1 MRAHFTRTRM
11 NEADKSLTARLI
23 QALGKSYTVEGEI
36 GRGGMGVV
44 FNARDERLKREVAVK
59 VLPPE
64 LAFREEIRLRFLRE
78 AETAARLSHPHIV
91 PIHSV
96 GEGPDGL
103 VYFVM
108 AYVDGESVAA
118 KLKRRGSLPAEESRR
133 IMQETADALGA
144 AHALGIIHR
153 DVKPDNILLEG
164 SRGRVVVTDFG
175 IAKAL
180 SSTTGPATLTATG
193 VAIGTPHYMSP
204 EQAAG
209 DREIDGRSDIYSL
222 GVVAYQML
230 TGELPFHAPTV
241 PGILMKH
248 ITERAPLITDRRP
261 DLPED
266 LAACVMRCLE
276 KDPED
281 RWPTADALRR
291 ALESRSATMYKPRGA
306 VPAAR
311 SRAERLPPARPLPSL
326 PGAADR
332 RGREQGGAAPRGPAR
347 GHVGGVWPPG
357 RGHPAGAER
366 SQGDPPH
373 HGAGAEV
380 GEAVV
385 AGRRGDDRR
394 APEPGGRPRAG
405 AAHHEWGC
413 GRRRPGPAPREARS
427 DQAATGER
435 RARAAARSPRAAAP
449 DAHRPAHPAPADRRP
464 DRVVRAR
471 HADRAVRPAAAPV
484 GRRGGGA
491 GRPDARDATGPRL
504 VARRRSRHRRRWGDP
519 RGPGRAAARL
529 EGAQLAH
536 RLREVFRLG
545 QDEVFE
551 IGRVADERIGGGHA
565 LHRGVEPGEGLVG
578 HARRDIG
585 AVAPRQ
591 RVFVRNE
598 DLVRLPDRRGD
609 RLPIHRREATQV
621 DHLDARTVALL
632 ELLRRDQRPLHH
644 GAVRHDGQVPPFPHD
659 PGLAER
665 DHGVRAR
672 VRGLVVR
679 LAVEVLVL
687 EEQHRVVAADR
698 GAEQA
703 VGVER
708 GARAQDAESGDGREH
723 DRAGLGVVDR
733 AALQVAAVGDPHD
746 EGAAERVVRAPP

>member
-1 MRAHFTRTRM
+1 M
-11 NEADKSLTARLI
+11 NEADKSLNARLI

-44 FNARDERLKREVAVK
+44 FNARDERLKRQVAVK

-64 LAFREEIRLRFLRE
+64 LAFREEIRLRFVRE

-108 AYVDGESVAA
+108 AYVDGESLAA

-248 ITERAPLITDRRP
+248 IMEHAPLITDRRP

-266 LAACVMRCLE
+266 LAACVMRSLE

-291 ALESRSATMYKPRGA
+291 ALESRSATAYKPRRS

-311 SRAERLPPARPLPSL
+311 PRAERSL
-326 PGAADR
+326 PGPPLPPLPGAD
-332 RGREQGGAAPRGPAR
+332 AR
-347 GHVGGVWPPG
+347 
-357 RGHPAGAER
+357 
-366 SQGDPPH
+366 
-373 HGAGAEV
+373 
-380 GEAVV
+380 
-385 AGRRGDDRR
+385 
-394 APEPGGRPRAG
+394 RPRAG
-405 AAHHEWGC
+405 RLGRE
-413 GRRRPGPAPREARS
+413 GRRERRRDLAPATVGGEAAVVRDLRNRFVTWASVCGSLVVIDVVTGSHLPGWSLIVAGIWAGTALVPRYVRLWHAGYSWRDVLARPPAPDAFEARFGTAKGGGGPRPAELPAATSGEFGGQADAIQQARS
-427 DQAATGER
+427 DRKAILRIMERVPKSEKKLLPDVVATIDGLLHRAEEL
-435 RARAAARSPRAAAP
+435 ARALYAMSAGVDAAA
-449 DAHRPAHPAPADRRP
+449 
-464 DRVVRAR
+464 
-471 HADRAVRPAAAPV
+471 
-484 GRRGGGA
+484 
-491 GRPDARDATGPRL
+491 L
-504 VARRRSRHRRRWGDP
+504 
-519 RGPGRAAARL
+519 ARL
-529 EGAQLAH
+529 QEKLEAIKRQPESAERERQRQTLTDLLTRRQLIEDQIESCVLAMQTVRFDLL
-536 RLREVFRLG
+536 RLR
-545 QDEVFE
+545 
-551 IGRVADERIGGGHA
+551 
-565 LHRGVEPGEGLVG
+565 
-578 HARRDIG
+578 
-585 AVAPRQ
+585 
-591 RVFVRNE
+591 
-598 DLVRLPDRRGD
+598 
-609 RLPIHRREATQV
+609 
-621 DHLDARTVALL
+621 
-632 ELLRRDQRPLHH
+632 
-644 GAVRHDGQVPPFPHD
+644 
-659 PGLAER
+659 
-665 DHGVRAR
+665 
-672 VRGLVVR
+672 
-679 LAVEVLVL
+679 
-687 EEQHRVVAADR
+687 
-698 GAEQA
+698 
-703 VGVER
+703 
-708 GARAQDAESGDGREH
+708 S
-723 DRAGLGVVDR
+723 AG
-733 AALQVAAVGDPHD
+733 VAAVLDDLTHATQQARALSRD
-746 EGAAERVVRAPP
+746 VDHAIAAAGEIREALGEQPRA